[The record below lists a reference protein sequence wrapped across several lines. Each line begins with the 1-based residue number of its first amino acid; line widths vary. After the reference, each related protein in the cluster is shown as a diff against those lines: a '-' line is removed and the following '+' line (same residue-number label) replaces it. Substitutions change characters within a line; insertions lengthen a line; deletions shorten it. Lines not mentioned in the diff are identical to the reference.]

1 MPLRDIDRKLVDRC
15 LRKESGAWNDFV
27 DRYIGLIYHVIQ
39 HVADA
44 RSRMLSTEDVEDVA
58 GEILLKIVD
67 NDYAVLKKFKGIS
80 SLPTYLTVIARRTCV
95 KELIK
100 RHREEELGHTN
111 AHRAF
116 TDDGISEEVEA
127 ILSGEEV
134 ERMLEDLTQR
144 EAEVVRLYHL
154 KFLNY
159 RQIGK
164 QLGLP
169 ENSIG
174 PILTKARKKLRDAA
188 EKQESTSS

>member
-1 MPLRDIDRKLVDRC
+1 
-15 LRKESGAWNDFV
+15 
-27 DRYIGLIYHVIQ
+27 
-39 HVADA
+39 
-44 RSRMLSTEDVEDVA
+44 
-58 GEILLKIVD
+58 D

-100 RHREEELGHTN
+100 RHREEELSHTS

-116 TDDGISEEVEA
+116 TTDDGVSSEVEA
-127 ILSGEEV
+127 ILSAEEV
-134 ERMLEDLTQR
+134 GRMLEDLSDR
-144 EAEVVRLYHL
+144 DVEVVRLCHV
-154 KFLNY
+154 KFLSY

-174 PILTKARKKLRDAA
+174 PILARARSKLRQAA
-188 EKQESTSS
+188 EKQQSAS

>member
-15 LRKESGAWNDFV
+15 LRKEPGAWNDFV
-27 DRYIGLIYHVIQ
+27 DRYMGLIYHVIQ
-39 HVADA
+39 HVAYA
-44 RSRMLSTEDVEDVA
+44 RSRLLSSEDVEDIA
-58 GEILLKIVD
+58 AEILLKVVD

-95 KELIK
+95 KALIQ

-116 TDDGISEEVEA
+116 TDDGVSGEVEA
-127 ILSGEEV
+127 IASAEEV
-134 ERMLEDLTQR
+134 ERMLEDLTER
-144 EAEVVRLYHL
+144 EAEVVRMYHL

-164 QLGLP
+164 QLGIA

-174 PILTKARKKLRDAA
+174 PILAKARKKLREAA
-188 EKQESTSS
+188 EHQQSSS